1 MSPEERINQSKSPV
15 LLVQSRASP
24 IGERS
29 RKKQENSFGRG
40 EIGYRHNGTS
50 GADSGYLRVGNR
62 SANFNGYGDRAS
74 LPKDLQVVET
84 IDSC

>member
-1 MSPEERINQSKSPV
+1 MSQSKSPV

-29 RKKQENSFGRG
+29 RKKQENAFGQG
-40 EIGYRHNGTS
+40 EIGYRHNGTP

-62 SANFNGYGDRAS
+62 SANFNGYGERAL
-74 LPKDLQVVET
+74 LPRYLQVIEN
-84 IDSC
+84 IDSCWIAARL